1 MIWKTHITP
10 DVIQSFTMTSTDIQ
24 YDIPSMHRAH
34 RRVHVMTHTV
44 PNGAQLVEGL
54 DVEPGA
60 FISSSVQHHPH
71 GVLLQ
76 QSRQTL
82 VHCQVF
88 VALQVEE
95 LSGDRIQRKTLQT
108 NGHDGI

>member
-1 MIWKTHITP
+1 M
-10 DVIQSFTMTSTDIQ
+10 
-24 YDIPSMHRAH
+24 
-34 RRVHVMTHTV
+34 MTHTV
-44 PNGAQLVEGL
+44 PDGAKFIEGL

-60 FISSSVQHHPH
+60 LISSCVQHHPH

-82 VHCQVF
+82 VHCQIF

-95 LSGDRIQRKTLQT
+95 LSRNNVRRHRQMKSKVRSECLTTRKQLEVR
-108 NGHDGI
+108 GPVCMI

>member
-1 MIWKTHITP
+1 
-10 DVIQSFTMTSTDIQ
+10 
-24 YDIPSMHRAH
+24 MHRTH

-44 PNGAQLVEGL
+44 PDGAQLVEGL

-60 FISSSVQHHPH
+60 FITSSVQHHPH

-82 VHCQVF
+82 VHCQIF

-95 LSGDRIQRKTLQT
+95 LSGEYSVRHYRQMDKMESEVRSKCS
-108 NGHDGI
+108 